1 MRVLY
6 IYIYFFVFRTSSYFE
21 FLRTCILYVVRTF
34 AYMNFFI
41 CVSIL
46 FRFREELLVFEEN
59 LSRKSETDHATTTRN
74 KVFYF
79 LRET

>member
-21 FLRTCILYVVRTF
+21 FLRMCILYVVRTF

-46 FRFREELLVFEEN
+46 FRLREELLVFEEN
-59 LSRKSETDHATTTRN
+59 LSRKSETDHAYQQQQEIRCFN
-74 KVFYF
+74 S
-79 LRET
+79 